1 MKPLHN
7 QIDKRLLKQQ
17 QVALKSRITLSF
29 YKYFQIAD
37 PASLR
42 DSLYSLWDSMRVL
55 GRVYIA
61 PEGINAQVS
70 VDTSMFE
77 IFKRS
82 LNETGFLRN
91 VRLNVAIEDN
101 GNSFFVLKVQLKK
114 KIVADGLR
122 DETFDSSDS
131 GKHLNA
137 VEFNALTA
145 KTGTIVVDMRNHYES
160 EVGHFKKKQ

>member
-91 VRLNVAIEDN
+91 IRLNVAIEDN
-101 GNSFFVLKVQLKK
+101 GNSFFVLKVQVKK

-122 DETFDSSDS
+122 DFRVRAERKAHTRLGANELWVRPHAFSI
-131 GKHLNA
+131 HT
-137 VEFNALTA
+137 VTECALLRED
-145 KTGTIVVDMRNHYES
+145 G
-160 EVGHFKKKQ
+160 